1 MAMALAGLQTAVAG
15 SVSIYPAMPESTLR
29 KRVAGRARSRCR
41 GGGDARDERLLVSSM
56 SQVGG
61 FNFDISEGRHAAADE
76 LVIQSRR
83 SFLQTGA
90 TLASLAVLDRF
101 PALAEPAEIQ
111 PEAPVS
117 QEALAGDGTATAQ
130 QSASKPKKSRVN
142 TDTWY
147 RFRGEGFTMKYP
159 PDFEDIVEYDESGSS
174 LYGERAKERPFAAR
188 FASPDRKE
196 VLSVVVRNASQLK
209 LSFYETQDI
218 TEFGTLEEAAKMF
231 VPAGSKIVA
240 AAALKPTDS
249 RIPRTYYLY
258 EFLAKNDK
266 RVAMSAAAAGGRV
279 FVFGAM
285 APNSRWNEVGSKMRT
300 AAVNFSLPS

>member
-1 MAMALAGLQTAVAG
+1 MDCVFGVGSGGIESFLLFGMEVCGFMRFGACWGGLYQ
-15 SVSIYPAMPESTLR
+15 
-29 KRVAGRARSRCR
+29 
-41 GGGDARDERLLVSSM
+41 
-56 SQVGG
+56 
-61 FNFDISEGRHAAADE
+61 GRHAAADE

-159 PDFEDIVEYDESGSS
+159 PDFEDIVEYDVSTNYRCLNCSELWVLFCFVCFGFIALAIQIAVGTALSDHRKVGFSNVRIGSLWSKLRGGAYENVFFFFPYLILIFPSIDSRKVEVRCMES
-174 LYGERAKERPFAAR
+174 
-188 FASPDRKE
+188 
-196 VLSVVVRNASQLK
+196 VRRRGLSQLV
-209 LSFYETQDI
+209 LHLLT
-218 TEFGTLEEAAKMF
+218 GT
-231 VPAGSKIVA
+231 
-240 AAALKPTDS
+240 
-249 RIPRTYYLY
+249 
-258 EFLAKNDK
+258 FLFKQ
-266 RVAMSAAAAGGRV
+266 
-279 FVFGAM
+279 F
-285 APNSRWNEVGSKMRT
+285 EY
-300 AAVNFSLPS
+300 

>member
-1 MAMALAGLQTAVAG
+1 MALAGLQTAVAG

-56 SQVGG
+56 SQVDG

>member
-1 MAMALAGLQTAVAG
+1 
-15 SVSIYPAMPESTLR
+15 
-29 KRVAGRARSRCR
+29 
-41 GGGDARDERLLVSSM
+41 M
-56 SQVGG
+56 SQVDG